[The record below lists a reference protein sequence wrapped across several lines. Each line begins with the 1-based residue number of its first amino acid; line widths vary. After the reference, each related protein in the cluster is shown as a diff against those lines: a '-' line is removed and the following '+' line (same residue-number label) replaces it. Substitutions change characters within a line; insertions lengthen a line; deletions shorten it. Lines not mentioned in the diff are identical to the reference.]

1 MLKTFVLRLRDAITT
16 CTFRL
21 NCELKMDAAEPLLV
35 GVVIGGVSLLGGYVL
50 RRLSELRAQEVSYL
64 HQVPQFTDFAALRR
78 HLQNS
83 PEQRAD
89 VLVEGRVGKLG
100 DAALVSEKSGLEGAA
115 RLVTTA
121 TYTKVYNE
129 ESGKW
134 REMSNTVENMNASLP
149 FKLEDPRGCSV
160 RVEGVHTAGGFRSLL
175 QRVFQEKRI
184 PEQRSLGDFATNVVT
199 LKEVPNGSLTRD
211 YLLLFNASLA
221 GFGSAAVLQNQSM
234 FSSGEV
240 VFTPS
245 EVGHSIK
252 GLISRNEMMA
262 SAMRV
267 VSVILLVAGGSVL
280 VFSLTPLL
288 VGLVRFAREGRTL
301 SIRDNEEAH
310 S

>member
-1 MLKTFVLRLRDAITT
+1 
-16 CTFRL
+16 
-21 NCELKMDAAEPLLV
+21 MDAAEPLLV
-35 GVVIGGVSLLGGYVL
+35 GIVIGGVSLLGGYVL

-78 HLQNS
+78 HLKIS

-115 RLVTTA
+115 RLVTTT
-121 TYTKVYNE
+121 TYTKVYNQ

-134 REMSNTVENMNASLP
+134 REMSNTVENMKASLP
-149 FKLEDPRGCSV
+149 FKLEDPCGGSV
-160 RVEGVHTAGGFRSLL
+160 RVEGVHTAGGFRGLL

-199 LKEVPNGSLTRD
+199 LKEIPNGSLTRD
-211 YLLLFNASLA
+211 YLLLFNVSLA
-221 GFGSAAVLQNQSM
+221 GFGSAVLQNQSR

-245 EVGHSIK
+245 EVGHSIR

-262 SAMRV
+262 SAVRM
-267 VSVILLVAGGSVL
+267 VSVVLLVAGGTVL

-288 VGLVRFAREGRTL
+288 VGLVRYAREGRTL
-301 SIRDNEEAH
+301 SIRDNEAAD